1 MKTFFP
7 QLVLYCILLANNIF
21 AQDKLYSN
29 TFPLGDVVLLD
40 GPFKNALDLNIQ
52 TLLKYNVDRLLAP
65 YLKVAGLSPKAQ
77 NYPNWE
83 SMGLD
88 GHIAGHYLS
97 AMAIH
102 YAATGNLECKHRL
115 EYMISELKACQEAN
129 AIKYPDWG
137 NGYLGGVPNSNTI
150 WSTLKTGNFSA
161 YQSAWVPWYN
171 LHKMYA
177 GLRDAWLYAG
187 NEEAKTMFLKFC
199 DWAIQITSGLT
210 DAQME
215 TMLGT
220 EHGGMNEM
228 FADAYQMT
236 GEEKYLFAAKR
247 FSHKE
252 LLNAMAM
259 GKDNLDNKH
268 ANTQIP
274 KAVGFQRIAEL
285 SGDTQYAN
293 AARFFWETV
302 TQHRTLA
309 LGGNSRNEHFPSAS
323 ACMDYVTVVEGPES
337 CNTYNMLRLTEHLF
351 RATPSARYADFYE
364 RALYNHILST
374 QHPEHGG
381 YVYFTPVR
389 PRHYRVYSAPHLA
402 MWCCVGTG
410 MENHGKYGQFIY
422 THQKD
427 SLFLN
432 LFIASEL
439 NWKEKGIRIRQET
452 QFPYE
457 EKTRLTVVEGSS
469 HFTLMVR
476 YPFWVAPGALKI
488 ILNGDTV
495 SFMAEPSSYIPI
507 HRTWTGGDHVEI
519 ILPMTTRIEAL
530 PNVPQYIAFLHGP
543 ILLGAKTGTEDLRG
557 LIADDSRWGHVPSGM
572 LLPLDKAPIIVED
585 DRSQIP
591 EKFVPVPGKP
601 LTFIAPELH
610 LVNPLTHL
618 EFEPFFQIHD
628 ARYTMYW
635 MTLTHAQYQAMLDS
649 IANEKQILEQRTID
663 RVLPGDQTSE
673 LEHAIQ
679 SSNSHTGTH
688 MGESWRDARNGGYF
702 SYRLKTNGETNLSLM
717 VRYWGNEYGNRTFT
731 IYIDESKFVT
741 ENISGKWNIS
751 DFKNVEYR
759 IPNSKITGKD
769 TIRVKFQAPSNGYA
783 GGVFYVRL
791 LRKSP
796 TSVQQSLIL
805 PPFFELYQNYPNPFN
820 ATTTIPFDVKMKTKA
835 RLEVYDVVGR
845 SVATLLNKELEPGRH
860 EVGFDAS
867 DLPSGIYFYSLKAG
881 DFSRVKKFVVM
892 R

>member
-1 MKTFFP
+1 MKTFFCRVALYGVL
-7 QLVLYCILLANNIF
+7 LVGNIF
-21 AQDKLYSN
+21 AQDKLYPN
-29 TFPLGDVVLLD
+29 VFPLGDVVLLD
-40 GPFKNALDLNIQ
+40 GPFKSACDLNIQ

-65 YLKVAGLSPKAQ
+65 YLKVAGLPPKAQ
-77 NYPNWE
+77 NYPSWE

-102 YAATGNLECKHRL
+102 YAATGNLECKNRL

-137 NGYLGGVPNSNTI
+137 NGYLGGVPNSSTI
-150 WSTLKTGNFSA
+150 WSTLKAGNFSA

-199 DWAIQITSGLT
+199 NWAIDITSNLS

-215 TMLGT
+215 SMLGT
-220 EHGGMNEM
+220 EHGGMNEI

-236 GEEKYLFAAKR
+236 GNESYLIAAKR
-247 FSHKE
+247 FSHRQ
-252 LLNAMAM
+252 LLNAMAINQ
-259 GKDNLDNKH
+259 DNLDNKH

-274 KAVGFQRIAEL
+274 KVVGFQRIAEL
-285 SGDTQYAN
+285 SGDIQYAN

-302 TQHRTLA
+302 TQNRTLA
-309 LGGNSRNEHFPSAS
+309 FGGNSRNEHFPSAS

-351 RATPSARYADFYE
+351 RIHLLAKYADFYE

-374 QHPEHGG
+374 QHPGHGG

-389 PRHYRVYSAPHLA
+389 PRHYRVYSAPNLA

-439 NWKEKGIRIRQET
+439 NWKEKGIRMKQET
-452 QFPYE
+452 QFPDE
-457 EKTRLTVVEGSS
+457 ERTRLRITEGSA
-469 HFTLMVR
+469 HFTLMIR
-476 YPFWVAPGALKI
+476 YPFWVSQGALKVV
-488 ILNGDTV
+488 LNGDTIPYH
-495 SFMAEPSSYIPI
+495 AEPSSYIPI
-507 HRTWTGGDHVEI
+507 DRTWTAGDEVEI
-519 ILPMTTRIEAL
+519 VLPMHIRIEQL
-530 PNVPQYIAFLHGP
+530 PNVSQYVAFLYGP

-557 LIADDSRWGHVPSGM
+557 LIADDSRWGHIPSGM

-585 DRSQIP
+585 DRSKIP
-591 EKFVPVPGKP
+591 DKFISVPGKP
-601 LTFIAPELH
+601 LKFTVPTMNI
-610 LVNPLTHL
+610 VNSIENL
-618 EFEPFFQIHD
+618 EFEPFYRIHD
-628 ARYTMYW
+628 SRYMMYW
-635 MTLTHAQYQAMLDS
+635 MILTHAQYQTMLDS
-649 IANEKQILEQRTID
+649 IANEKQVLENRTID
-663 RVLPGDQTSE
+663 FVAPGIQQSETAHAMQTS
-673 LEHAIQ
+673 
-679 SSNSHTGTH
+679 NSYSGTH

-702 SYRLKTNGETNLSLM
+702 SYRLRTNGETNLSLM

-731 IYIDESKFVT
+731 ILIDESKLVT

-783 GGVFYVRL
+783 GGVFYLRL

-796 TSVQQSLIL
+796 THVQQSLNQL
-805 PPFFELYQNYPNPFN
+805 HFFELYQNYPNPFN
-820 ATTTIPFDVKMKTKA
+820 SSTSIPFDLLKSSKA
-835 RLEVYDVVGR
+835 SLEVYDLMGR
-845 SVATLLNKELEPGRH
+845 SVATLINEELEAGH
-860 EVGFDAS
+860 HVVDFNAS
-867 DLPSGIYFYSLKAG
+867 DLPSGIYFYSLRAG
-881 DFSRVKKFVVM
+881 KFSRVKKFIVM
-892 R
+892 K